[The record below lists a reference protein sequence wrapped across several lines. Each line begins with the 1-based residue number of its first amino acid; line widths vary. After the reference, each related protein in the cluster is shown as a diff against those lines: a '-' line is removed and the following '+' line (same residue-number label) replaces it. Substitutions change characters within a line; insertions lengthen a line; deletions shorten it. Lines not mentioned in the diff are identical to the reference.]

1 MAQII
6 LTNHV
11 KQRALERGVSLG
23 DLDKTVRFPD
33 QVVNSKTKLSKKH
46 IKNFGTY
53 QIAVAI
59 KRQGNKWIT
68 ISAWKNASSK
78 KSLHK
83 QFFLEKFINRFLKL
97 LSQKTRLP

>member
-11 KQRALERGVSLG
+11 KQRALERGVNLN

-33 QVVNSKTKLSKKH
+33 QVVNSKAYTSKKH

-59 KRQGNKWIT
+59 KRRGNDWIT
-68 ISAWKNASSK
+68 ISVWKN
-78 KSLHK
+78 
-83 QFFLEKFINRFLKL
+83 
-97 LSQKTRLP
+97 